1 MDRLKKERKAIPK
14 MHKQEDT
21 WTLNTPRPH
30 VPTPR
35 TDLTLEERKE
45 NKGEKKRKL
54 KNSDIFEVKKG
65 KK

>member
-14 MHKQEDT
+14 PSKQEDT
-21 WTLNTPRPH
+21 WTLNIPRASE
-30 VPTPR
+30 PTPR

-45 NKGEKKRKL
+45 IKKDKKRKL
-54 KNSDIFEVKKG
+54 KNSDIFVTKG